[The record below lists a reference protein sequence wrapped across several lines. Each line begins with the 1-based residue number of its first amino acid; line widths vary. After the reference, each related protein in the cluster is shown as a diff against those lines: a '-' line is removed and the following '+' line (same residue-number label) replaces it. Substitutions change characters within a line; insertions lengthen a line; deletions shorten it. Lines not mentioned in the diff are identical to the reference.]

1 MNMEQD
7 PGRLLARGVMRHL
20 MHHGFVT
27 MEQFVPSPGLRV
39 DVMAL
44 GPKGEFWII
53 ECKSG
58 LADFRSDAK
67 WHRYLKFCDQFLW
80 AVDTAFPIDVLP
92 PDTGLIISDG
102 FDASIERCAPD
113 IPSNPLH
120 ASRRKALTL
129 RFARTAAQRLRIV
142 HDPPSVRRFA
152 PEGIHDLYPE
162 EAGRRNPVST
172 QALSRAE

>member
-1 MNMEQD
+1 MEQD

-20 MHHGFVT
+20 KHHDFVT

-44 GPKGEFWII
+44 GPKGEFWIV

-67 WHRYLKFCDQFLW
+67 WHRYLEFCDQFFW
-80 AVDTAFPIDVLP
+80 AVNTSFPIDVLP

-102 FDASIERCAPD
+102 FDASVERSAPD
-113 IPSNPLH
+113 VPSDPLH

-129 RFARTAAQRLRIV
+129 RFARTAAQRLQII

-152 PEGIHDLYPE
+152 PEVNHDPYPD
-162 EAGRRNPVST
+162 EAARWNPISA
-172 QALSRAE
+172 QALGQAE

>member
-1 MNMEQD
+1 MEQD

-44 GPKGEFWII
+44 GSKGEFWII

-58 LADFRSDAK
+58 LADFRSDTK
-67 WHRYLKFCDQFLW
+67 WHRYLEYCDQFLW
-80 AVDTAFPIDVLP
+80 AVDTSFPIDVLP
-92 PDTGLIISDG
+92 PATGLIISDG
-102 FDASIERCAPD
+102 FDASIERYVPD
-113 IPSNPLH
+113 YPSNPLH

-152 PEGIHDLYPE
+152 LEGNHDLHPE
-162 EAGRRNPVST
+162 EERKRNPVAT